1 MTWSFDIEPGGLVWP
16 NPGDDRPALRDAL
29 WDSVGSLSP
38 AGVAPSLSTYWI
50 DRALAALT
58 SSAPPE
64 SAVASGNAWS
74 LLRNGDRVVVQF
86 DYADEGEEPADTIPV
101 DELSAGLTAYRDSV
115 VQAIERG
122 HKLDERWWA
131 QHNPA

>member
-1 MTWSFDIEPGGLVWP
+1 VTWSFDIEPGGLVWP
-16 NPGDDRPALRDAL
+16 NPGDDRLALREAL
-29 WDSVGSLSP
+29 WDGVGSLSP

-50 DRALAALT
+50 DMALAALS

-64 SAVASGNAWS
+64 SVVASGNAWS
-74 LLRNGDRVVVQF
+74 LRRNGDRVVVQL
-86 DYADEGEEPADTIPV
+86 DYADEGDEPADTIPV
-101 DELSAGLTAYRDSV
+101 DELSAELTAYRDAV
-115 VQAIERG
+115 FQAVESG